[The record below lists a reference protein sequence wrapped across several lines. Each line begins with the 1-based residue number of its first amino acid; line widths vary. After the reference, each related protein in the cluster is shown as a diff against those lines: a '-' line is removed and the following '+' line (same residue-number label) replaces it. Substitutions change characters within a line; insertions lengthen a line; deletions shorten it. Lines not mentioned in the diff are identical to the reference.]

1 MNLFLVQKK
10 NFNYDILRIIQN
22 LQGKYII
29 LCTSKDSYYYLKKKV
44 NKYPVFLYYK
54 YFHKSLV
61 QKIFEILANFFSNKR
76 SFFKFLFNL
85 KLLRFHIS
93 NLEYLINKYKIN
105 KIVTDDVKFDI
116 FGMSLKKILSSNL
129 EIDLNYIYMYP
140 FKDDSYPKYNSTEL
154 KKLSIEYIIYKYL
167 KNNIKSKD
175 IFYHSNEKIFYY
187 FKPSVILISKLFD
200 LNPDKIFSRTH
211 YHIFKNIF
219 FIRQDV
225 KISVEKTF
233 KKYLKSKEIKFYYI
247 FKSKKIKSKPIYKLM
262 LSTAPYYGHKMM
274 LEKDERKLFFSLL
287 SMISKN
293 IKKGRLLSIHPNH
306 SYKEKIFYRKLA
318 KKFKFNISNGGK
330 IVEDLCNSEICIAQ
344 PYGSIIDNCVF
355 MKKKFLSF
363 GFPYNKNI
371 FPLKKYTD
379 MMFKIVRTYKNKKY
393 LNKFIFR
400 NEVEFVNK
408 FKQLDKNKSI
418 SNVILIPDK
427 LKIRKI

>member
-61 QKIFEILANFFSNKR
+61 QKIFEILANFFNKR

-105 KIVTDDVKFDI
+105 KIVTDDIKFDI
-116 FGMSLKKILSSNL
+116 FGMSLKKILSTNL
-129 EIDLNYIYMYP
+129 KIDLNYIYMYP
-140 FKDDSYPKYNSTEL
+140 FKDDSYSKYNSTEL
-154 KKLSIEYIIYKYL
+154 KKISIEYIIYKYL

-175 IFYHSNEKIFYY
+175 IFYHSNDKIFYY

-233 KKYLKSKEIKFYYI
+233 KVV
-247 FKSKKIKSKPIYKLM
+247 
-262 LSTAPYYGHKMM
+262 
-274 LEKDERKLFFSLL
+274 LL
-287 SMISKN
+287 CPS
-293 IKKGRLLSIHPNH
+293 
-306 SYKEKIFYRKLA
+306 
-318 KKFKFNISNGGK
+318 
-330 IVEDLCNSEICIAQ
+330 
-344 PYGSIIDNCVF
+344 
-355 MKKKFLSF
+355 
-363 GFPYNKNI
+363 
-371 FPLKKYTD
+371 
-379 MMFKIVRTYKNKKY
+379 
-393 LNKFIFR
+393 
-400 NEVEFVNK
+400 
-408 FKQLDKNKSI
+408 
-418 SNVILIPDK
+418 
-427 LKIRKI
+427 

>member
-1 MNLFLVQKK
+1 
-10 NFNYDILRIIQN
+10 
-22 LQGKYII
+22 
-29 LCTSKDSYYYLKKKV
+29 
-44 NKYPVFLYYK
+44 
-54 YFHKSLV
+54 
-61 QKIFEILANFFSNKR
+61 
-76 SFFKFLFNL
+76 
-85 KLLRFHIS
+85 
-93 NLEYLINKYKIN
+93 
-105 KIVTDDVKFDI
+105 
-116 FGMSLKKILSSNL
+116 
-129 EIDLNYIYMYP
+129 MYP
-140 FKDDSYPKYNSTEL
+140 FKDDSYSKYNSTEL
-154 KKLSIEYIIYKYL
+154 KKISIEYIIYKYL

-344 PYGSIIDNCVF
+344 PYGSIIDNCIF